1 MRIKN
6 HSLKILLIL
15 VSIMLSLGIIFSGCS
30 IAGRSEEASFDE
42 KGFAGEPE
50 VMIAESAEA
59 PAMEMEGDFAEEE
72 MAVRDDGAQ
81 YSEAQAPDERKVI
94 KSAYL
99 EVEIEKGKFENV
111 IFKLTALAEQN
122 GGFVSSTQSY
132 SDSDGNLTSGRITIR
147 MPHAQY
153 NSALEKVKDMGIVKS
168 ISISGQD
175 VTQEYVDLESRLRN
189 LEAQEEVLLVLM
201 GESKNVE
208 ESLWVQ
214 RELSLVQGEVEV
226 LKGRM
231 NYLDNMVSFST
242 IDVFLFEPEPITTSA
257 GWGFLDALKRGL
269 RGAVTVFNGFMV
281 FLIAASPV
289 LVAIAIILIIIW
301 QVIRARKRRRAKGG
315 K

>member
-6 HSLKILLIL
+6 HPLKILLIL
-15 VSIMLSLGIIFSGCS
+15 ASIMLSIGIIFSGCS
-30 IAGRSEEASFDE
+30 IAGRSEGASFDE
-42 KGFAGEPE
+42 ESFAGEPE
-50 VMIAESAEA
+50 LMMVESAEA
-59 PAMEMEGDFAEEE
+59 PAMEMEGDFAAEE
-72 MAVRDDGAQ
+72 MAPVDDGVQ
-81 YSEAQAPDERKVI
+81 YSDTQVTDERKVI
-94 KSAYL
+94 KTAYL

-132 SDSDGNLTSGRITIR
+132 SDSDGDLTSGRITIR
-147 MPHAQY
+147 IPHNQY
-153 NSALEKVKDMGIVKS
+153 NSALEKVKNMGTIKS

-242 IDVFLFEPEPITTSA
+242 IDVFLFEPEPIATST

-281 FLIAASPV
+281 FLIAASPI

-301 QVIRARKRRRAKGG
+301 QVIRARKRRRAKSG